1 MYRLIEFY
9 YTTIFNFLQAPDF
22 FNLAIF
28 RLNNNTRNFA
38 IAYNKISPI
47 SPINMAE
54 KTSTLQ
60 KAIEVVEALSPDEQA
75 ILIDIIDKRLKQQRR
90 EQLLQEVA
98 ESERDYALGNVHRGS
113 VSYLLAERDNRYDIK
128 FN

>member
-1 MYRLIEFY
+1 
-9 YTTIFNFLQAPDF
+9 
-22 FNLAIF
+22 
-28 RLNNNTRNFA
+28 
-38 IAYNKISPI
+38 
-47 SPINMAE
+47 MAE

-98 ESERDYALGNVHRGS
+98 ESERDYALGNVRRGS
-113 VSYLLAERDNRYDIK
+113 VSDLLA
-128 FN
+128 